1 MNANGMYNDAALR
14 PNLYQSGFDPRQ
26 FLRLNT
32 NEEDRWEWS
41 LSKMKVAPKP
51 LKTEVLR
58 ATFVV
63 PVVGLEPTRLCTA

>member
-1 MNANGMYNDAALR
+1 MAYFNYILWRGE
-14 PNLYQSGFDPRQ
+14 YQSGFDPRQ

-32 NEEDRWEWS
+32 NEEGRREWS